1 MAKKSKKKMN
11 GGLVALLAIVCL
23 VIGLFGGAAA
33 GVVTAN
39 ENYVIPDTVQVT
51 TSTAGEFDVTEIK
64 SADMSAHFLELGNKY
79 TGDCVFIKV
88 GETEILVDAGSR
100 ADSVDDIYNYVS
112 PYVDG
117 ALDYVIVTHAHQDH
131 YAGFST
137 KNYGDSLFS
146 KFENGITTVITFP
159 QSNQKANST
168 LYNNFNANLKT
179 LETAGTTVRKVS
191 EFFVNKTPTSEAEYA
206 LSETVSLE
214 FLYQKYYDEKAT
226 TENDY
231 SVCFQIKQTVGG
243 DTYRYLF
250 TGDLEEGGEKSLVT
264 ENAGKLGKTRLFK
277 AGHHGSK
284 TSSSEALL
292 SVIQPDVVCIC
303 ACAGSP
309 EYTKNNN
316 NQFPTQAF
324 VDRVFRYT
332 RDVYVTSLCLDYD
345 AGRFTSMNGNIALV
359 ANGKDYSMKFT
370 NSTLKLEET
379 DWFRQNRTLPA

>member
-51 TSTAGEFDVTEIK
+51 TSTAGAFDVTEIK

-214 FLYQKYYDEKAT
+214 FLYQKYYDE
-226 TENDY
+226 
-231 SVCFQIKQTVGG
+231 
-243 DTYRYLF
+243 
-250 TGDLEEGGEKSLVT
+250 
-264 ENAGKLGKTRLFK
+264 
-277 AGHHGSK
+277 
-284 TSSSEALL
+284 
-292 SVIQPDVVCIC
+292 
-303 ACAGSP
+303 
-309 EYTKNNN
+309 
-316 NQFPTQAF
+316 
-324 VDRVFRYT
+324 
-332 RDVYVTSLCLDYD
+332 
-345 AGRFTSMNGNIALV
+345 
-359 ANGKDYSMKFT
+359 
-370 NSTLKLEET
+370 
-379 DWFRQNRTLPA
+379 